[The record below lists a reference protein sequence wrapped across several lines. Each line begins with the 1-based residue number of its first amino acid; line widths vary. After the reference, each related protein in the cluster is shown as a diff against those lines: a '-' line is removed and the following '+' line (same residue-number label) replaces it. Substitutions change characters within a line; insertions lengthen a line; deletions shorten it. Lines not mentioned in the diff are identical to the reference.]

1 MTLRTRLSGLLASLT
16 IVAIVVALPLVLL
29 AVGANP
35 IPTTWP
41 SLDQIR
47 AAAMSPDDGTLALGA
62 IQLVAWGAWAFLTGS
77 IVLEVLSRVRG
88 VSVPHLPALA
98 VPQAAARGLVG
109 AAILL
114 FAAAPLSHSPASAA
128 PVVATS
134 TAATAA
140 APYVVHLT
148 HGSRP
153 TTHAAP
159 RAVALAAPPRHQTP
173 PTADYVVQRGDTL
186 WAIAERHL
194 GSGVRYTELV
204 DLNWDRLG
212 PDPGFLTVGDVL
224 QIPSESPLK
233 TTSVE
238 EHTETV
244 ESGDTLW
251 DIADEE
257 LGDPTRYPEIF
268 GASRDTIQPD
278 GRRLTDPDLIV
289 PGWTLTIP
297 AEQTAPVV
305 KPSRERRPELPPRQ
319 KPTPMQSS
327 TPPTTEKSPT
337 PATSESVPQAAGPID
352 TSRPSQS
359 VRDSTSSQASE
370 VVSAADD
377 ADSEHAPWMVTGLTG
392 GGAMLAA
399 AMLLALRRRR
409 RAQLRHRRPGRTIAA
424 PEPHLAPVE
433 RTLTVAGGPVSPDLE
448 RMDEA
453 LRRLASSMT
462 ALNGPMPEL
471 AAVELRRHDL
481 TLHLSAPATLGDP
494 WTGSDDRMH
503 WTLVG
508 TAAVDQVGALVPDQP
523 APYPLLVTVGSDDEG
538 HVWLL
543 NIEELLLTVTGDSTF
558 SQDFARY
565 LAAEVACNPW
575 SHGVTVDMVGVGPE
589 LEPMNPDR
597 LRVPTNGLHY
607 AAACRTHATSMID
620 RSTDAGVDVATARA
634 HQDGADTWPARLL
647 IADLTEHASRTAADP
662 SMPVIGELLDLMH
675 DNAGQTGA
683 SVVLLDDGRREHGVE
698 LHFTDDGRVR
708 LPHVGLE
715 LVAVGLT
722 SDEAQGCAA
731 LLAHSEDVVD
741 APMPVDEVAS
751 EGWRA
756 WADEAGSL
764 RDEHTFARDAVEGH
778 NEPSSSLLDH
788 SEASYLKAWATTR
801 EDLAELAPIVPERV
815 RDAVKDSDPT
825 LDEDLGMWWSD
836 DCPLPRLTLLG
847 PVGARTRGTPVTKRK
862 PYYTEMLAFVAL
874 RPHGATPDELADAF
888 SLSPGKARD
897 YARIVRDWL
906 GTNPRTGKPH
916 LPDARQSPAATTQGV
931 SVYQVLDLLVDV
943 DLFRRL
949 RVRGE
954 SHGPDGV
961 HDLCEALRLVQGRP
975 FDRLR
980 DGGWSF
986 LSSGVRLDHHITCAI
1001 VDVAHLVTTFSLE
1014 AGDIRQARLAAE
1026 TANLAAP
1033 YEEIPK
1039 LDLAAVADAEGD
1051 HAEADRILRED
1062 VCNRTDDDD
1071 APPELSDRTRRI
1083 IAARAWQERTREAG

>member
-41 SLDQIR
+41 SLDQTR

-62 IQLVAWGAWAFLTGS
+62 IKLVAWGAWAFLTGS

-88 VSVPHLPALA
+88 VRVPRVPALA

-114 FAAAPLSHSPASAA
+114 FAAAPVSHSPASAA

-134 TAATAA
+134 TAATVAA
-140 APYVVHLT
+140 SSAGHPT
-148 HGSRP
+148 HVSRA

-159 RAVALAAPPRHQTP
+159 RAVALATPPRHQTP

-204 DLNWDRLG
+204 DLNRGRLG
-212 PDPGFLTVGDVL
+212 ADPGFLTAGEVL
-224 QIPSESPLK
+224 QIPSEPARQ

-244 ESGDTLW
+244 KRGDTLW
-251 DIADEE
+251 DLADEE

-268 GASRDTIQPD
+268 EASRNTVQPD

-289 PGWTLTIP
+289 PGWTLIVP
-297 AEQTAPVV
+297 AEQTAAVE
-305 KPSRERRPELPPRQ
+305 KPAPRQ
-319 KPTPMQSS
+319 TPEIAPHLKFTPTQGG
-327 TPPTTEKSPT
+327 TPSTTEKSPT
-337 PATSESVPQAAGPID
+337 PATRESVPQAAGPID

-359 VRDSTSSQASE
+359 VRDSTPAQTSE
-370 VVSAADD
+370 VVDVDD
-377 ADSEHAPWMVTGLTG
+377 AGSDHASWMVTGLTG
-392 GGAMLAA
+392 GGVMLAA

-409 RAQLRHRRPGRTIAA
+409 RAQLRHRRPGRIIAA

-433 RTLTVAGGPVSPDLE
+433 RTLTVAGGPVSLDLE

-453 LRRLASSMT
+453 LRRLASAGT
-462 ALNGPMPEL
+462 ALNAPMPML

-481 TLHLSAPATLGDP
+481 ALHLSAPATLGDP

-503 WTLVG
+503 WTLAG

-538 HVWLL
+538 QVWLL
-543 NIEELLLTVTGDSTF
+543 NIEELALTVTGDPTF
-558 SQDFARY
+558 GRDFARY

-575 SHGVTVDMVGVGPE
+575 SHGVTVDTVGVGHE

-597 LRVPTNGLHY
+597 LRVPTDGLHA
-607 AAACRTHATSMID
+607 AAACLTHAASMID
-620 RSTDAGVDVATARA
+620 RSSDAGVDVATARA
-634 HQDGADTWPARLL
+634 HQDGADSWPARLL
-647 IADLTEHASRTAADP
+647 IADLTEYASRAAADSSVP
-662 SMPVIGELLDLMH
+662 GIDKLLDFLH
-675 DNAGQTGA
+675 DNSRQTGA
-683 SVVLLDDGRREHGVE
+683 SVLLLEDGRREHGVE

-708 LPHVGLE
+708 LPHVGLD

-722 SDEAQGCAA
+722 SDEARGCAA
-731 LLAHSEDVVD
+731 LLAQGEELAD
-741 APMPVDEVAS
+741 APMPVDEIAS
-751 EGWRA
+751 DGWRA
-756 WADEAGSL
+756 WSDEAGSL
-764 RDEHTFARDAVEGH
+764 RHEHTIARDDVEDHTG
-778 NEPSSSLLDH
+778 PSSSLLDH
-788 SEASYLKAWATTR
+788 SDESYLEVCATTR
-801 EDLAELAPIVPERV
+801 EDLAELAPFVPERV
-815 RDAVKDSDPT
+815 GDAVRDSDPT
-825 LDEDLGMWWSD
+825 LDEDLAMWWSD

-906 GTNPRTGKPH
+906 GTNPRNGKPH
-916 LPDARQSPAATTQGV
+916 LPDARQSPAAKTQGV

-954 SHGPDGV
+954 SRGPDGV

-986 LSSGVRLDHHITCAI
+986 LSSGDRLDHHITCAI

-1014 AGDIRQARLAAE
+1014 AGDIRKARLAAE

-1071 APPELSDRTRRI
+1071 APPEISDRTRRI
-1083 IAARAWQERTREAG
+1083 VAARAWRERTRKAG